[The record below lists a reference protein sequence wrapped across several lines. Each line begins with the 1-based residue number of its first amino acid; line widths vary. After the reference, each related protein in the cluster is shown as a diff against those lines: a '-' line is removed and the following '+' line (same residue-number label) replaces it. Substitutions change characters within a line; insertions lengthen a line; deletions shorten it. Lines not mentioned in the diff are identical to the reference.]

1 MTDRK
6 LLIDTNVFIGLEDQR
21 EVAPQFAE
29 LLQLC
34 NQHSIHVFVHDA
46 AFDDIG
52 RDTNIARRNVSLSK
66 VRKFEQ
72 LKNVRQPSRSKL
84 EQQFGPMPKPN
95 DVVDVALLH
104 ALDIGAV
111 DFLVTEDQGIH
122 GRARRAMPP
131 LADRVLTVVD
141 AVAWLRASF
150 EPTRVI
156 LPYVEELP
164 AHSIDQDDDIF
175 DSLRQGYP
183 NFDKW
188 WRNKCV
194 REHRPCWAATID
206 NELAGLVVRKEET
219 HVEANTKYPGPKIL
233 KVCTFKVKPKYRG
246 EKLGELLLKQV
257 LWFAQQ
263 NSFDLIYL
271 TTFNDQKVLISVLSY
286 YGFEKTGVNALGEEI
301 YEKPLCR
308 ARIHPG
314 PGEDLFDL
322 ARTNYPR
329 FVARPLA
336 EAFIVPIRGEYHDIL
351 FPELVKRIQED
362 LFGLHSSSRERRT
375 PGNTIRKVYL
385 CRAPTSR
392 LKPGSILLFYRS
404 RSHGYLASQSVTS
417 VGVVET
423 VTTARGLEDLIRITA
438 KRSVYSEDQLAAFRA
453 SNARP
458 VKVIDFLLI
467 GHLDPPMKLADLNR
481 EGVFTGH
488 PPQSICYLPPPR
500 FRAVRQRMSLGFAV

>member
-1 MTDRK
+1 
-6 LLIDTNVFIGLEDQR
+6 
-21 EVAPQFAE
+21 
-29 LLQLC
+29 
-34 NQHSIHVFVHDA
+34 
-46 AFDDIG
+46 
-52 RDTNIARRNVSLSK
+52 
-66 VRKFEQ
+66 
-72 LKNVRQPSRSKL
+72 
-84 EQQFGPMPKPN
+84 
-95 DVVDVALLH
+95 
-104 ALDIGAV
+104 
-111 DFLVTEDQGIH
+111 
-122 GRARRAMPP
+122 
-131 LADRVLTVVD
+131 
-141 AVAWLRASF
+141 
-150 EPTRVI
+150 
-156 LPYVEELP
+156 
-164 AHSIDQDDDIF
+164 
-175 DSLRQGYP
+175 
-183 NFDKW
+183 
-188 WRNKCV
+188 
-194 REHRPCWAATID
+194 
-206 NELAGLVVRKEET
+206 
-219 HVEANTKYPGPKIL
+219 
-233 KVCTFKVKPKYRG
+233 VCTFKVKPKYRG

-329 FVARPLA
+329 FVARPPA

-362 LFGLHSSSRERRT
+362 LFGLH
-375 PGNTIRKVYL
+375 
-385 CRAPTSR
+385 
-392 LKPGSILLFYRS
+392 
-404 RSHGYLASQSVTS
+404 GYLASQSVTS

-423 VTTARGLEDLIRITA
+423 VTTASGLEDLVRITA

>member
-21 EVAPQFAE
+21 EVAPEFAE

-34 NQHSIHVFVHDA
+34 NQHSVHVFVHEA
-46 AFDDIG
+46 ALADIA
-52 RDTNIARRNVSLSK
+52 RDTNITRRNVSLSK

-72 LKNVRQPSRSKL
+72 LKNVRQPSRATL
-84 EQQFGPMPKPN
+84 EQRFGAMPKPN
-95 DVVDVALLH
+95 DLVDVALLH

-122 GRARRAMPP
+122 GRARRATPP

-156 LPYVEELP
+156 LPFVDEVP
-164 AHSIDQDDDIF
+164 AHSIDQADDIF

-183 NFDKW
+183 DFDQW

-194 REHRPCWAATID
+194 HEHRPCWAATID

-219 HVEANTKYPGPKIL
+219 HAEAKTKYPGPKIL

-246 EKLGELLLKQV
+246 EKLGELLLKQI
-257 LWFAQQ
+257 LWFAQK
-263 NSFDLIYL
+263 NIFDLIYL
-271 TTFNDQKVLISVLSY
+271 TTFSDQRALINVLLY
-286 YGFEKTGVNALGEEI
+286 YGFEMTGMNERGEEI
-301 YEKPLCR
+301 YEKPLGR
-308 ARIHPG
+308 DRLRPAASG
-314 PGEDLFDL
+314 TNLFDL

-329 FVARPLA
+329 FVSRAPA
-336 EAFIVPIRGEYHDIL
+336 EAFGVPIRGEYHDIL
-351 FPELVKRIQED
+351 FPELAKKAQED
-362 LFGLHSSSRERRT
+362 KERRM

-385 CRAPTSR
+385 CRAPTKR
-392 LKPGSILLFYRS
+392 LKPGAVLLFYRS
-404 RSHGYLASQSVTS
+404 RSEGYVGSQCVTS
-417 VGVVET
+417 VGVVEA
-423 VTTARGLEDLIRITA
+423 VSQASSLDDLVRITA
-438 KRSVYSEDQLAAFRA
+438 KRSVYSEAQLAGFRA
-453 SNARP
+453 TKANP

-467 GHLDPPMKLADLNR
+467 GHLEPPMKLADLIKQ
-481 EGVFTGH
+481 GVFAGR
-488 PPQSICYLPPPR
+488 PPQSICYLCASR
-500 FRAVRQRMSLGFAV
+500 FRPVQRRMSFGFQV

>member
-122 GRARRAMPP
+122 GRARRATPP